1 MGFLININYFSLF
14 LWLSWEGTGSI
25 QAETARY
32 VREHVEDDNGRAS
45 DAINEAPEESW
56 LAGITALQHRSDAA
70 EGEEIRDVHRPE

>member
-45 DAINEAPEESW
+45 DAINEAPEES
-56 LAGITALQHRSDAA
+56 
-70 EGEEIRDVHRPE
+70 